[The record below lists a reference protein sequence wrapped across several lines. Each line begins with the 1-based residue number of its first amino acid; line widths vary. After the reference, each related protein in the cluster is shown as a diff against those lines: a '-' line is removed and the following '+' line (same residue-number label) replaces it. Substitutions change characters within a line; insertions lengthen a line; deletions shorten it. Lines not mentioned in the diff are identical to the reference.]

1 MKIEGRR
8 TFAAGPETLWSLLHN
23 PDVLKRVLPDCDMLE
38 AVAPDEFKLTLNTRI
53 GRDIEHLTGVMHI
66 DRVTPC
72 QGFDFEAESENRP
85 GYLYARG
92 RVSLEP
98 EGAGATT
105 LIYEA
110 EIEPRGR
117 FARISPRLMQTTMN
131 AIARRSLE
139 ALEFEVALR
148 TGTFTTALTSPAA
161 VIAARSTEIYDLVSF
176 LRRLLTIALALLGI
190 VLIVRGL
197 GRRRAQPVAGQDIGV
212 PVRIPDELPILSPD
226 APVWSR
232 V

>member
-23 PDVLKRVLPDCDMLE
+23 PDVLKRILPDCDMLE
-38 AVAPDEFKLTLNTRI
+38 AIAPDEFQLTLNTRI
-53 GRDIEHLTGVMHI
+53 GRDIEHLTGVMHL
-66 DRVTPC
+66 DRVTPY

-98 EGAGATT
+98 EGAGATA

-110 EIEPRGR
+110 DIEPRGR

-148 TGTFTTALTSPAA
+148 TGTFTTALTTPAA
-161 VIAARSTEIYDLVSF
+161 GIATRSTEIYDLVSF
-176 LRRLLTIALALLGI
+176 FRRLLTVALAILG
-190 VLIVRGL
+190 VFLIARSL
-197 GRRRAQPVAGQDIGV
+197 GRRRAHLVAGQDIGV
-212 PVRIPDELPILSPD
+212 PVRILDELPIPSPE
-226 APVWSR
+226 APAWSR

>member
-8 TFAAGPETLWSLLHN
+8 TFAAATETLWSLLHN

-38 AVAPDEFKLTLNTRI
+38 AVAPDEFQLTLNTRI
-53 GRDIEHLTGVMHI
+53 GRDIEHLTGVMHL
-66 DRVTPC
+66 DRATPY

-98 EGAGATT
+98 EGAGATA

-110 EIEPRGR
+110 DIEPRGR

-148 TGTFTTALTSPAA
+148 TGTFTTALTTPAA
-161 VIAARSTEIYDLVSF
+161 GIATRSTEIYDLVSF
-176 LRRLLTIALALLGI
+176 FRRLLTVALVLLG
-190 VLIVRGL
+190 VFLIARGL
-197 GRRRAQPVAGQDIGV
+197 GRRRAHPVAGQDIGV
-212 PVRIPDELPILSPD
+212 PVRIPDELPIPSPE
-226 APVWSR
+226 APVWSQ